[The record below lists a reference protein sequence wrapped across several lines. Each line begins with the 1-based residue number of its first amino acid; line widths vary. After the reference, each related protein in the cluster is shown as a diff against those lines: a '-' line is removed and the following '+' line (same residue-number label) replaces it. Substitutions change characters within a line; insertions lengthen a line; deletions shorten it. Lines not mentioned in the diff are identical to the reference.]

1 MGLRSPN
8 GWTGVS
14 KPWRV
19 ARNLALGDSLAQR
32 SEAAAAW
39 LLYGLFTILP
49 VDAASWLG
57 GALGR
62 LVGPKLEV
70 SRNARRNL
78 KRVFPDMEDAE
89 AVRILTAMWDNL
101 GRTAGEHPHLGKFDP
116 YRKNSRVEVTGIEH
130 VDALRDDDAAGVLFA
145 GHLANW
151 ELSPLA
157 CTKRGLVMH
166 VVYRRANNPFFDKIV
181 QKGRAVLGGD
191 LFPKGSEGAKSILR
205 ALRQGDHMAMLVDQK
220 MNDGIAVPFLGIDA
234 MTAPAVAELALRYDC
249 PLVPARVER
258 LAGAHFRVSF
268 FAPLEKPDSGDR
280 KADTLALM
288 GTVNATLG
296 EWVRERPEQWLWI
309 HNRWP
314 AE

>member
-1 MGLRSPN
+1 M
-8 GWTGVS
+8 
-14 KPWRV
+14 
-19 ARNLALGDSLAQR
+19 AQR
-32 SEAAAAW
+32 GEATAAW
-39 LLYGLFTILP
+39 LLYGLFTLLP

-62 LVGPKLEV
+62 LVGPKLGV

-78 KRVFPDMEDAE
+78 RRVYPDMEDAE
-89 AVRILTAMWDNL
+89 VARILTAMWDNL

-116 YRKNSRVEVTGIEH
+116 YRKNSRVEVAGIEH
-130 VDALRDDDAAGVLFA
+130 VDALRDDAAAGILFG

-151 ELSPLA
+151 ELAPLA
-157 CTKRGLVMH
+157 GTKRGLVVH
-166 VVYRRANNPFFDKIV
+166 LVYRRANNPFFDKIV
-181 QKGRAVLGGD
+181 QKGRAVFGSEW
-191 LFPKGSEGAKSILR
+191 FPKGSQGAKSILR

-258 LAGAHFRVSF
+258 LGGAHFRVSF
-268 FAPLEKPDSGDR
+268 FPPLQKPDSGDR
-280 KADTLALM
+280 QADVLALM
-288 GTVNATLG
+288 SMVNATLG
-296 EWVRERPEQWLWI
+296 EWVRERPEQWLWV